1 MGKITWAPRERELF
15 GAFFFGLRR
24 WNAVENLEK
33 DVTVHGLSAGQ
44 AYDKPDE
51 WRIKRRGRSLAR

>member
-44 AYDKPDE
+44 AHDE
-51 WRIKRRGRSLAR
+51 PEE